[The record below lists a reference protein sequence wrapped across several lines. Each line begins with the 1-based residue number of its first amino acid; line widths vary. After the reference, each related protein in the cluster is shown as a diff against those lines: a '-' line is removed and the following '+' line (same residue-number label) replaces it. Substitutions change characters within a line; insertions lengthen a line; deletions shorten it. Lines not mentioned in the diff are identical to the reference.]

1 MNDGHLLILDDSP
14 VHRAALREALGG
26 EHRLEFF
33 RGIADAAVAAR
44 RLAPA
49 LVLLDVEK
57 AESDPAAACRAL
69 WADAATAHI
78 PVLVFTRHAGPGSRA
93 AARQAG
99 AADFIA
105 KPAPAQEL
113 RARVQ
118 LQLEL
123 SRAGEQGAAA
133 GGARGEMLALVA
145 QSNRQRDA
153 ESQLHPWRMAAYA
166 AELARYA
173 GWDPGRCA
181 LLEAAATLHDVGELD
196 IPDAILLKPLKL
208 EDDEW
213 EAVKT
218 HCRAGHELL
227 ARHAAPVFQLGA
239 SIALHHHE
247 RWDGGGYPT
256 GLAGSAI
263 PEAARI
269 AAVADAFDALTSRR
283 PWRKAWS
290 VDAAM
295 TTLRLDAG
303 THLEPR
309 LVSLFENA
317 LPRIMEL
324 RAAWAL

>member
-14 VHRAALREALGG
+14 VQRAALREALGG

-33 RGIADAAVAAR
+33 RGIADAAAVAR
-44 RLAPA
+44 RQAPA
-49 LVLLDVEK
+49 LIVLDVEK

-69 WADAATAHI
+69 WADAATADI
-78 PVLVFTRHAGPGSRA
+78 PVVLFTRHGGPGSRA

-105 KPAPAQEL
+105 KPATVQAL
-113 RARVQ
+113 RARVR

-123 SRAGEQGAAA
+123 AQPAEQG
-133 GGARGEMLALVA
+133 GESARRELLGLVA

-166 AELARYA
+166 AELARAA
-173 GWDPGRCA
+173 GWDEGGCA
-181 LLEAAATLHDVGELD
+181 LLEAAAALHDVGELD
-196 IPDAILLKPLKL
+196 IPDGILLKPLKL
-208 EDDEW
+208 DADEW
-213 EAVKT
+213 DAVRT
-218 HCRAGHELL
+218 HCRAGHALL
-227 ARHAAPVFQLGA
+227 SRRAAPAFQLA
-239 SIALHHHE
+239 ATIALHHHE
-247 RWDGGGYPT
+247 RWDGGGYPA
-256 GLAGSAI
+256 GLAGNAI

-303 THLEPR
+303 THLDPC

-324 RAAWAL
+324 RTAWAL